1 MAALPSPPSLPHI
14 NQGLSERSIVGG
26 AVPSFSFRP
35 SLASAHRPTDRPPP
49 DRPACSLPLLARR
62 GQEISHTISEAAEAA
77 AGKAIFLSR
86 PPPPLSVSSSE
97 NRFDGGKCR
106 AKSLS
111 ARRVLRPFNA
121 LRNHIWSGW
130 KRGKERRRTRAGAG
144 GLMLSSAEMET
155 DRGEGGREERRRKE
169 AQVTLRF
176 ACLLAIPCHHRR

>member
-1 MAALPSPPSLPHI
+1 MSAALFLRSVSVPHSRPP
-14 NQGLSERSIVGG
+14 
-26 AVPSFSFRP
+26 ADRP
-35 SLASAHRPTDRPPP
+35 RPTDRPPP

-121 LRNHIWSGW
+121 LRNHIWSGGE
-130 KRGKERRRTRAGAG
+130 GKGRTDAG
-144 GLMLSSAEMET
+144 GLMLNGRDGVREE
-155 DRGEGGREERRRKE
+155 EGGSSHAAVR
-169 AQVTLRF
+169 LH
-176 ACLLAIPCHHRR
+176 AIPCHHWRCRRRRRQPGTGRRARL